1 MSEQVNRANEVQPS
15 AKPQLFVKSLTFND
29 GTSLNLTP
37 NSIVVFTGANNS
49 GKSQVLKDLER
60 FPDEDLRSGTIVVKD
75 CEYDYRGIIE

>member
-37 NSIVVFTGANNS
+37 NSIVVFTWIGYN
-49 GKSQVLKDLER
+49 
-60 FPDEDLRSGTIVVKD
+60 
-75 CEYDYRGIIE
+75 

>member
-37 NSIVVFTGANNS
+37 NSIVV
-49 GKSQVLKDLER
+49 LLE
-60 FPDEDLRSGTIVVKD
+60 PIIVVKVK
-75 CEYDYRGIIE
+75 Y